1 MRAARA
7 VAAVLAVLGVACRR
21 DAVPKTAPPPTLTE
35 AELAKPLPSP
45 IPDPVAVVNG
55 QPITLR
61 KVALAAR
68 QGAGPDAISEEQR
81 PRRLRDA
88 MYKLITRELLFQ
100 EATAR
105 GVAPDERAIEQAYNE
120 ARLPFRDDAAWA
132 QALSEQGFDPQSF
145 RQELRVQHTVGAL
158 LAQEGAKIPDPTEE
172 EALLYYRANPTRFD
186 SGERVK
192 LAHILLRVPKEANS
206 AIRVELRLKAE
217 ALLGELRKGADFAA
231 LAKKHSADPAS
242 SAKGGELA
250 PLARGQMPK
259 SFEDAAFALA
269 PGELSGVVETPFGY
283 HVLKLIER
291 VPSTRYPFEAV
302 RDEVRKR
309 LGEERRHK
317 NLETLVGAL
326 RAKARIETYL

>member
-1 MRAARA
+1 MRVTRA
-7 VAAVLAVLGVACRR
+7 VALGLTVLGIACRR
-21 DAVPKTAPPPTLTE
+21 GESPKLAPPPTLTE

-68 QGAGPDAISEEQR
+68 QGAGPDGIGDEER

-105 GVAPDERAIEQAYNE
+105 GVVPDERAIEQAYNE

-132 QALSEQGFDPQSF
+132 QALSEQGFDPQAF

-158 LAQEGAKIPDPTEE
+158 LAQEGAKQADPTEE
-172 EALLYYRANPTRFD
+172 EALLYYNANPARFD
-186 SGERVK
+186 SGERLK
-192 LAHILLRVPKEANS
+192 LAHILFRVAKDANAALRVE
-206 AIRVELRLKAE
+206 IRLKAE
-217 ALLGELRKGADFAA
+217 SVLGELRKGGDFAA
-231 LAKKHSADPAS
+231 LARKHSADPAS
-242 SAKGGELA
+242 AAKGGELM

-259 SFEDAAFALA
+259 PFEDAAFALK
-269 PGELSGVVETPFGY
+269 PGELSGVVATPFGY
-283 HVLKLIER
+283 HVIKLIER
-291 VPSTRYPFEAV
+291 VPSTHYPFEMV

-317 NLETLVGAL
+317 NLETLVGSL